1 MKRFIKISLVLT
13 MVFGVLSNTYS
24 EREKVPV
31 GSSFKSTSFKADA
44 KGCPPSAANMY
55 LDINNV
61 RALIYTGGDM
71 WHDFSTNR
79 AAYYIPAN
87 STQTSLYAGALWIG
101 GVDVNDQ
108 LKLAAQQFRQG
119 PDFKGGVD
127 YWTGPLNI
135 TTANTEPDVCAQYD
149 RFYSVSR
156 AEVDEFIAWFNSE
169 NPDVEFPNY
178 QIPIGIKEWPA
189 HGDLSKGQSFYLAPF
204 KDVDGDGIY
213 DYNKG
218 DYPYYDITN
227 ELCPKGKGKDY
238 VPEPTLETSHG
249 IVKGGRLVDQV
260 IKGDKTLWWVF
271 NDKGNIHTESKGDPI
286 GLEIR
291 AQAFSFSTNDDINN
305 MTFYSYEIINRSTYR
320 LKDTYFGPWFDPDL
334 GFAEDD
340 YVGCDVARGMGYC
353 YNGKPVDG
361 SGQLW
366 AYGSQPPAIGID
378 FFQGPYL
385 DPDGVDNPKWNYVT
399 AADGKIIDS
408 LQVCDESINGV
419 NFGNGIV
426 DDERFGMR
434 RFVYYDNGSDTRRG
448 GPKEA
453 QHYYNYL
460 RGIWL
465 DNAKLSYGGNGH
477 PSDAKCVGPNCDFM
491 FPGDS
496 DPCNWGTG
504 GLPPNGGYN
513 INGKYWTEE
522 TAPNA
527 PNDRRFI
534 QSAGP
539 FTLEPGA
546 CNYITIGIP
555 WARANAGGPWASVE
569 LLRSVDDKCQDL
581 FDNCFKVL
589 DGPAAPDMTFIE
601 NNKQL
606 IVFLT
611 NGNSKNASNNYN
623 EEYAETDPSIKTPAG
638 YKGPGKFDSIY
649 RFQGYHIYQL
659 KNQQISVDQ
668 LYDTDVARIVAQFDI
683 KDGVSRI
690 VNYTWNS
697 DLGVNVPMLMTN
709 GNDNGIQHSFV
720 ITTDAFSNT
729 NDNSIVNYRQYYYM
743 AIAYAY
749 NSSPVYNDQN
759 LDGIKSPFLMGRKNI
774 KLYTAIPH
782 PIGNGIVMNSQ
793 YGDKVTVTR
802 LDGNGNGGMELELSK
817 NTVEKIMNKKPFDPE
832 KAFSNTS
839 NDALEYYPA
848 VLSGLEY
855 AKGQGPIDVKVIDPL
870 KLREGDFILK
880 FIDAKQKV
888 VTRYYDSIN
897 PDNGKVVENKW
908 VKNDHV
914 VLNEIDES
922 KWIIY
927 MQNSNDVSASNDT
940 IKSEHLLTIGA
951 SNEQLIIDYG
961 ISVNLKQ
968 VYNTGNIVAERLGK
982 LEKSGV
988 LSSLM
993 VFADSSK
1000 MWLSGVPDNNIPESP
1015 QNWVR
1020 SGMYIGTT
1028 IGNKYND
1035 FNYISDPTGT
1045 PVVSNKPPYD
1055 TIWSKVGIGWDKG
1068 GNYGKLVG
1076 GIIAPY
1082 IMCATTEV
1090 NPMDPDFSGQNPMG
1104 PVLYKNTLTGS
1115 REDKPEWFD
1124 WGAATNR
1131 RAGNV
1136 ETISSVDLVITP
1148 DKSKWTR
1155 SVVLEMC
1162 SDSQLSEGGAIQFSP
1177 RKSKS
1182 VNKDGKTSNS
1192 GDVNNFDENDPNY
1205 ISATGMGWFPG
1216 YAINLETGERLNIMF
1231 GENSFLISDNGRDMI
1246 WNPSANTYSTPPSY
1260 SPVFGGQH
1268 YVYIMGHRY
1277 VNART
1282 YDKDR
1287 VVGDS
1292 LYMPPYDA
1300 CKMIKSYFDKWERTD
1315 IWNSMTNIVRLNM
1328 DLRENYRRTIMF
1340 GSMYVYVPLWNA
1352 QYKWLDNEA
1361 TIKVRVTKPFS
1372 RYYSLDT
1379 DVLPFTDQSLY
1390 PNDGFPMYKFSTK
1403 GMAASK
1409 SDLAV
1414 FEDDMNDI
1422 RVVPNPY
1429 NAYSSYET
1437 NPIDT
1442 RVKIVNLP
1450 DDCLVSIY
1458 NVAGTLVKQYQFVGT
1473 TIDGKQTTYL
1483 EWNLKNFAE
1492 IPIAGG
1498 LYYIHVKAK
1507 GPDGNTKEK
1516 VVKWFGSLRVPDVNT
1531 F

>member
-1 MKRFIKISLVLT
+1 MKSFIKIFLVL
-13 MVFGVLSNTYS
+13 VAILGIVINVHS
-24 EREKVPV
+24 EREKVPA
-31 GSSFKSTSFKADA
+31 GSSFKSASFKADA

-61 RALIYTGGDM
+61 RSLVYTGGDM

-87 STQTSLYAGALWIG
+87 STQTSLFSGALWIG

-135 TTANTEPDVCAQYD
+135 TTANTDPETCAQYD
-149 RFYSVSR
+149 QFFPISR
-156 AEVDEFIAWFNSE
+156 AEVDEFIAWFNSD
-169 NPDVEFPNY
+169 NKDIEFPNY
-178 QIPIGIKEWPA
+178 QVPSGIKKWPA
-189 HGDLSKGQSFYLAPF
+189 HGDLAKGQSFYLAPF

-238 VPEPTLETSHG
+238 KPEPTMETVKG

-291 AQAFSFSTNDDINN
+291 AQAFAFSTNDDINN

-334 GFAEDD
+334 GFADDD

-353 YNGKPVDG
+353 YNGKSIDG
-361 SGQLW
+361 SGELW
-366 AYGSQPPAIGID
+366 AYGAQPPAIGID

-385 DPDGVDNPKWNYVT
+385 DPDGVDNPKWNYVHGP
-399 AADGKIIDS
+399 DGKIIDS

-419 NFGNGIV
+419 NFGNGIP

-434 RFVYYDNGSDTRRG
+434 RFVYYDNGTDTRRG

-465 DNAKLSYGGNGH
+465 DNAKLSYGGTGH
-477 PSDAKCVGPNCDFM
+477 TSDANCVGPACDFM

-504 GLPPNGGYN
+504 GLPPQGGYN
-513 INGKYWTEE
+513 VNGKYWTEE

-527 PNDRRFI
+527 PADRRFI

-555 WARANAGGPWASVE
+555 WARATSGGAWASVE
-569 LLRSVDDKCQDL
+569 LLRTIDDKCQDL

-601 NNKQL
+601 NNQQL
-606 IVFLT
+606 IVTLT
-611 NGNSKNASNNYN
+611 NGTSSNDSNNYN
-623 EEYAETDPSIKTPAG
+623 EEYREIDPSIKTPAG
-638 YKGPGKFDSIY
+638 YKGPGKFDSVY
-649 RFQGYHIYQL
+649 KFQGYHIYQL
-659 KNQQISVDQ
+659 KNAQVSVDQ
-668 LYDTDVARIVAQFDI
+668 LYDTGNARLVAQFDV

-697 DLGVNVPMLMTN
+697 DLEANVPMLMTN
-709 GNDNGIQHSFV
+709 GNDNGISHSFV
-720 ITTDAFSNT
+720 ITSDAFSTTT
-729 NDNSIVNYRQYYYM
+729 NNNVVNYKQYYYM
-743 AIAYAY
+743 AVAYAY
-749 NSSPVYNDQN
+749 NPSPVYSDQN
-759 LDGIKSPFLMGRKNI
+759 LQGIKNPFLLGRKNI

-782 PIGNGIVMNSQ
+782 PVGNGIIMNSQ

-802 LDGNGNGGMELELSK
+802 LDGHGNGGMELELSRES
-817 NTVEKIMNKKPFDPE
+817 VAEILKKQPFDE
-832 KAFSNTS
+832 SKAFDNL
-839 NDALEYYPA
+839 DYYPG

-870 KLREGDFILK
+870 KLKEGDFVLK

-888 VTRYYDSIN
+888 VMRHYDSIKIN
-897 PDNGKVVENKW
+897 SSGTLIPINSD
-908 VKNDHV
+908 KNTIYKEDIT
-914 VLNEIDES
+914 LDIETS

-927 MQNSNDVSASNDT
+927 SNGDLYLDKENTKLLDT
-940 IKSEHLLTIGA
+940 IRSEQLLSLGN
-951 SNEQLIIDYG
+951 SNEQLVLDLG
-961 ISVNLKQ
+961 ISVNMRQ
-968 VYNTGNIVAERLGK
+968 VYNTGDVVAEKRGK
-982 LEKSGV
+982 LNKSGV
-988 LSSLM
+988 LSSVM

-1000 MWLSGVPDNNIPESP
+1000 MWLSGVPDASIPESP
-1015 QNWVR
+1015 QNWIR
-1020 SGMYIGTT
+1020 SGGYIGAVE
-1028 IGNKYND
+1028 GNKYND
-1035 FNYISDPTGT
+1035 FNYISNPGGG
-1045 PVVSNKPPYD
+1045 VVNKDGD
-1055 TIWSKVGIGWDKG
+1055 TIWSKISVPWDKN
-1068 GNYGKLVG
+1068 GNYGKMVG

-1082 IMCATTEV
+1082 VMCATVE
-1090 NPMDPDFSGQNPMG
+1090 QNPMG
-1104 PVLYKNTLTGS
+1104 PVIYKNTLVGAC
-1115 REDKPEWFD
+1115 EDKPEWFD
-1124 WGAATNR
+1124 WGYETNR

-1136 ETISSVDLVITP
+1136 EFISSIDLVITP
-1148 DKSKWTR
+1148 DKNKWTR

-1162 SDSQLSEGGAIQFSP
+1162 DDPLLSEGGAVQFGL
-1177 RKSKS
+1177 RKAKS
-1182 VNKDGKTSNS
+1182 VDKNGNTSSSTASSSNP
-1192 GDVNNFDENDPNY
+1192 EDPNY
-1205 ISATGMGWFPG
+1205 INSDGMGWFPG
-1216 YAINLETGERLNIMF
+1216 YAINIETGERLNIMF
-1231 GENSFLISDNGRDMI
+1231 GENSFLIAENGRDMQ
-1246 WNPSANTYSTPPSY
+1246 WNPSKNMYSNAPDY
-1260 SPVFGGQH
+1260 KEVFGGQH
-1268 YVYIMGHRY
+1268 YVYVMSHRT
-1277 VNART
+1277 VNCRT
-1282 YDKDR
+1282 FKDF
-1287 VVGDS
+1287 VADN

-1300 CKMIKSYFDKWERTD
+1300 SKTLRGYFNV
-1315 IWNSMTNIVRLNM
+1315 WNSMPESTPQTRDIKK
-1328 DLRENYRRTIMF
+1328 NYHRTIMF
-1340 GSMYVYVPLWNA
+1340 GSMYVYMPLWNA

-1361 TIKVRVTKPFS
+1361 TIKLRVTKPFA
-1372 RYYSLDT
+1372 RYYSLDDKT
-1379 DVLPFTDQSLY
+1379 LPFREETLY

-1403 GMAASK
+1403 GMGASK
-1409 SDLAV
+1409 SIVA
-1414 FEDDMNDI
+1414 FEDDMNEI

-1437 NPIDT
+1437 SPIDT
-1442 RVKIVNLP
+1442 RVKIINLP

-1507 GPDGNTKEK
+1507 DASGNTKEK

>member
-13 MVFGVLSNTYS
+13 MVFAILSNTYS

-79 AAYYIPAN
+79 AAYYVPAN
-87 STQTSLYAGALWIG
+87 SNQTSLYAGALWIG

-135 TTANTEPDVCAQYD
+135 TTANIDPDVCAQYD
-149 RFYSVSR
+149 RFFVVSR
-156 AEVDEFIAWFNSE
+156 AEIDDFIAWSNSE
-169 NPDVEFPNY
+169 NPDIEFPNY

-218 DYPYYDITN
+218 DYPYYDVTN

-238 VPEPTLETSHG
+238 TPEPTLETTYG

-291 AQAFSFSTNDDINN
+291 AQAFAFSTNDDINN

-334 GFAEDD
+334 GFADDD

-353 YNGKPVDG
+353 YNGKPIDG

-366 AYGSQPPAIGID
+366 AYGAQPPAVGID

-399 AADGKIIDS
+399 TPDGKVIDS

-434 RFVYYDNGSDTRRG
+434 RFVYYDNGNDTRRG

-477 PSDAKCVGPNCDFM
+477 PSDASCVGPDCNFM

-504 GLPPNGGYN
+504 GLPPNDGYN
-513 INGKYWTEE
+513 VNGKYWTEE

-527 PNDRRFI
+527 PADRRFI

-569 LLRSVDDKCQDL
+569 LLRTVDDKCQDL

-601 NNKQL
+601 NNRQL
-606 IVFLT
+606 IVLLS
-611 NGNSKNASNNYN
+611 NGNSKNDSNNYN
-623 EEYAETDPSIKTPAG
+623 EEYVEVDPSIKTPAG
-638 YKGPGKFDSIY
+638 YKGVGKFDSVY
-649 RFQGYHIYQL
+649 KFQGYQIYQL
-659 KNQQISVDQ
+659 KNQNVSVDQ
-668 LYDTDVARIVAQFDI
+668 LYDTDAARIVAQFDI

-697 DLGVNVPMLMTN
+697 DLGANVPMLMVN

-720 ITTDAFSNT
+720 ISNDAFSTT
-729 NDNSIVNYRQYYYM
+729 NDNGIVNYRQYYYM
-743 AIAYAY
+743 AVAYAY
-749 NSSPVYNDQN
+749 NSSPVYSDQN
-759 LDGIKSPFLMGRKNI
+759 LDGIKSPFLLGRKNI
-774 KLYTAIPH
+774 KMYTAIPH
-782 PIGNGIVMNSQ
+782 PVGNGVVMNSK

-802 LDGNGNGGMELELSK
+802 LDGHGNGGSELELSK
-817 NTVEKIMNKKPFDPE
+817 SSIEKILSKNPYDPD
-832 KAFSNTS
+832 KAFSNT
-839 NDALEYYPA
+839 DYYPA

-855 AKGQGPIDVKVIDPL
+855 AKGKGPIDVKVIDPL
-870 KLREGDFILK
+870 KLKEGDFFLK
-880 FIDAKQKV
+880 FVDAKQKV
-888 VTRYYDSIN
+888 VMKHYDSIR
-897 PDNGKVVENKW
+897 DGKPVNTQSVYKS
-908 VKNDHV
+908 HV
-914 VLNEIDES
+914 MLEIES
-922 KWIIY
+922 SSWIIY
-927 MQNSNDVSASNDT
+927 SDDYVNPDGSPLEP
-940 IKSEHLLTIGA
+940 IESEQLLSIGS
-951 SNEQLIIDYG
+951 SNEQLILNLG
-961 ISVNLKQ
+961 ISVNIKQ
-968 VYNTGNIVAERLGK
+968 VYNTGDIVAENRGK

-988 LSSLM
+988 ISSVM
-993 VFADSSK
+993 TYADSSK
-1000 MWLSGVPDNNIPESP
+1000 MWLAGIPDVSIPESS
-1015 QNWVR
+1015 QNWIR
-1020 SGMYIGTT
+1020 SGMYIGATVD
-1028 IGNKYND
+1028 NKYND
-1035 FNYISDPTGT
+1035 FNAVSNPTGSSL
-1045 PVVSNKPPYD
+1045 VSEKGD
-1055 TIWSKVGIGWDKG
+1055 TIWTLISTFWDKD
-1068 GNYGKLVG
+1068 GNFGKLAG

-1082 IMCATTEV
+1082 TMCAWIE
-1090 NPMDPDFSGQNPMG
+1090 QNPMG
-1104 PVLYKNTLTGS
+1104 PVLYKVTKTGATDKAGGAS
-1115 REDKPEWFD
+1115 RENKPEWFD
-1124 WGAATNR
+1124 WGYQNNR

-1136 ETISSVDLVITP
+1136 EYISSIDLVVTP

-1162 SDSQLSEGGAIQFSP
+1162 GDSLLSENRAAQFSP
-1177 RKSKS
+1177 RKAKS
-1182 VNKDGKTSNS
+1182 VDKNGKTSTS
-1192 GDVNNFDENDPNY
+1192 TDVSSNPEDPNY

-1216 YAINLETGERLNIMF
+1216 YAINLETGERLNIMY
-1231 GENSFLISDNGRDMI
+1231 GENSFLISDNGRDMQ
-1246 WNPSANTYSTPPSY
+1246 WNPSKNMYSNAPDLNS
-1260 SPVFGGQH
+1260 VFGGQH
-1268 YVYIMGHRY
+1268 YVYVMGHRT
-1277 VNART
+1277 VDCRT
-1282 YDKDR
+1282 LKDF
-1287 VVGDS
+1287 VADS

-1300 CKMIKSYFDKWERTD
+1300 CKAIRSYFDV
-1315 IWNSMTNIVRLNM
+1315 WNAMPATSPQTR
-1328 DLRENYRRTIMF
+1328 DQKSNYQRTIMF
-1340 GSMYVYVPLWNA
+1340 GSMYVYMPLWNS

-1372 RYYSLDT
+1372 RYYSLDAHS
-1379 DVLPFTDQSLY
+1379 LPFTDQSLY

-1409 SDLAV
+1409 SDVAV

-1442 RVKIVNLP
+1442 RVKIINLP

-1507 GPDGNTKEK
+1507 DQDGNTKEK
-1516 VVKWFGSLRVPDVNT
+1516 VVKWFGSLRIPDVNT